1 MPSHG
6 WNVKLGNSGAHIMY
20 HSLIGPPTPGNPT
33 ISSHIPTVN
42 NSVRTIAAP
51 SRRLA
56 VLVSVLAIA
65 LVSCKKDVAG
75 PAVAAKLAFTVQPAN
90 TLTDSSIVPAIAVT
104 VQDASGNPVTTSSL
118 LVTLSLGTNPGGS
131 VLSGALT
138 VAAVGGVATFPY
150 ISLNLPANG
159 YSLVATA
166 AATTGVT
173 SATSTTFNITPETSG
188 SFTSVAASGNSTCG
202 IATGGLAYCWGNN
215 SLGQLGNGATT
226 NTSIP
231 IKVIGGLTFG
241 SISVGSL
248 NGFACGLT
256 TAGAAYCWG
265 YNDYGQL
272 GSGNFANSTSPVAVV
287 GNLTFTA
294 LSVGDGG
301 QACGIVTGGAAYCWG
316 FNGNG
321 QLGSA
326 SAFTSTPVPVSGG
339 LSFTSISAGQNGQ
352 TCALTAAGAAYCW
365 GNNAFGA
372 LGNGTTVSTNT
383 PVAVSGGLT
392 FKSISAGYSSACALT
407 ASGTAYCWG
416 QNTYGELGNGTT
428 VNSSVPAAV
437 GGSLTFSAISVGDEF
452 ACGLVKSSGAAYC
465 WGYNGV
471 GQLGIGTAARS
482 TTPAALFG
490 GVAFASVSAG
500 YASACAVT
508 PGGAAYCWGDNT
520 SGQLGNQAIGG
531 NAATPVLV
539 VTPH

>member
-1 MPSHG
+1 
-6 WNVKLGNSGAHIMY
+6 MY
-20 HSLIGPPTPGNPT
+20 HSLIGPPTQGNPT
-33 ISSHIPTVN
+33 ISPHIPIVN
-42 NSVRTIAAP
+42 NFHSTIAAP

-56 VLVSVLAIA
+56 ILLSVMAIA

-75 PAVAAKLAFTVQPAN
+75 PAVPAKLAFTAQPTN
-90 TLTDSSIVPAIAVT
+90 TLTDSSIVPAILVT
-104 VQDASGNPVTTSSL
+104 VQDASGNQVTTSSL
-118 LVTLSLGTNPGGS
+118 VVTLSLGANPAGA

-166 AATTGVT
+166 AAVTGVT
-173 SATSTTFNITPETSG
+173 SATSSTFNITPETSG
-188 SFTSVAASGNSTCG
+188 SFTSIAASGNSTCG
-202 IATGGLAYCWGNN
+202 VATGGVGYCWGNN
-215 SLGQLGNGATT
+215 GLGQLGNGANT

-231 IKVIGGLTFG
+231 IKVIGGLTFS

-248 NGFACGLT
+248 DGFACGLT

-272 GSGNFANSTSPVAVV
+272 GSGNFANTTSPVAVV
-287 GNLTFTA
+287 GNLAFTA
-294 LSVGDGG
+294 LSVGAGG

-316 FNGNG
+316 YNGNG

-339 LSFTSISAGQNGQ
+339 QLFTSISAGQNGQ

-365 GNNAFGA
+365 GNNASGA
-372 LGNGTTVSTNT
+372 LGNGTTVSSNT

-392 FKSISAGYSSACALT
+392 FKSISAGYSSACGLV
-407 ASGTAYCWG
+407 ASGAAYCWG
-416 QNTYGELGNGTT
+416 DNTYGELGNGTT
-428 VNSSVPAAV
+428 TGSSVPVAV
-437 GGSLTFSAISVGDEF
+437 GGSLTFKAISAGDDF
-452 ACGLVKSSGAAYC
+452 TCGLVTSGAAYC

-471 GQLGIGTAARS
+471 GQLGIGPTSRS

-490 GVAFASVSAG
+490 GVSFASISAG